1 MVGGCWKRWS
11 WWSSPACLYGRKEW
25 RAAAELNRK
34 SENFPS
40 KLLLLWKKTFQSRR
54 WAPKKKFLW
63 WTERRSW
70 VEVLLSLALLFHICF
85 LKLGFRHS
93 NLIFSS
99 KLESRWYL
107 QNLSKIVISPFNALN
122 EDSTLLANWWFHYPT
137 FGKLLPFGG
146 GLHQFLESGFGRWRR
161 RSWSFIDVEGSK

>member
-107 QNLSKIVISPFNALN
+107 QNMSKTMISFQCFA
-122 EDSTLLANWWFHYPT
+122 WRFY
-137 FGKLLPFGG
+137 FIGKLMISLLYFWQASSIWWWS
-146 GLHQFLESGFGRWRR
+146 LSISWKRIWKMTKKKLKFHRCGRL
-161 RSWSFIDVEGSK
+161 